1 MTSAGST
8 ARKAGNSD
16 LLRLVGRVGLI
27 SYGVVNLLLAFL
39 AAQVAMGDN
48 ERADKNGALGT
59 IAEQPFGK
67 ALLWVIA
74 VGLAALAL
82 WQFAEAAWGFTYA
95 GKKRTRR
102 RIVSAA
108 KGVAFGFLAF
118 SAAKYASGG
127 SSGGSG
133 ASTTAKVMEKT
144 GGRLLVGLVGV
155 IVVVVA
161 AAIVHHGLS
170 KRFTEDL
177 DFAGANAGTR
187 RTAERLGQAGYTALG
202 VAYGILGILIV
213 LAAVRY
219 DPEKASGLDGALKT
233 LAAQPFG
240 TVLLW
245 IVALG
250 LACYGVYCFFDARY
264 RRG

>member
-1 MTSAGST
+1 MSSAGQT

-16 LLRLVGRVGLI
+16 ALRLLGRVGLV

-48 ERADKNGALGT
+48 EKADKNGALGT

-67 ALLWVIA
+67 ALLWIIA
-74 VGLAALAL
+74 VGLFALAL
-82 WQFAEAAWGFTYA
+82 WQLAEAIWGFTYA
-95 GKKRTRR
+95 GKDRTKR
-102 RIVSAA
+102 RITSAGKA
-108 KGVAFGFLAF
+108 VAFGFLSY
-118 SAAKYASGG
+118 SAVKVATGKSGG
-127 SSGGSG
+127 SST
-133 ASTTAKVMEKT
+133 STIAKIMESTA
-144 GGRLLVGLVGV
+144 GRILIGIVGV
-155 IVVVVA
+155 AVVA
-161 AAIVHHGLS
+161 VAVAIVHHGVT

-177 DFAGANAGTR
+177 DLAGANAGAR
-187 RTAERLGQAGYTALG
+187 RTAERLGQIGYSALG
-202 VAYGILGILIV
+202 VVYGTVGILIV
-213 LAAVRY
+213 VAAVRY

-240 TVLLW
+240 VVLLW
-245 IVALG
+245 IIALG